1 MINHSST
8 NILYLSDLLPKK
20 FPDFYKTFTSLLDQY
35 KIEHKL
41 IEGTKDIWARDYM
54 PIQIFD
60 YNFTQFK
67 YDPSYL
73 NTASLK
79 KTKTNTNSFGKQL
92 LIKVNNSSINLD
104 GGNVIAQGNKAILCD
119 RVIKENPG
127 IPLKELIEELRW
139 GLRVNNIIFIP
150 TMEDDLFG
158 HADGIVRFINNK
170 NVLINDFA
178 DSDME
183 FGKLLESVLKKA
195 GLNTYKFPYN
205 PYSNKSKIDATGVYI
220 NFLQM
225 KNIIFFPVFKMID
238 DKLAEDCLKMHF
250 PKSKLVPVPCQDL
263 AKEGGLLNCISWNI
277 VKPERPYDDLEKEIE
292 RDLLCLG
299 LD

>member
-1 MINHSST
+1 
-8 NILYLSDLLPKK
+8 
-20 FPDFYKTFTSLLDQY
+20 
-35 KIEHKL
+35 
-41 IEGTKDIWARDYM
+41 
-54 PIQIFD
+54 
-60 YNFTQFK
+60 
-67 YDPSYL
+67 
-73 NTASLK
+73 
-79 KTKTNTNSFGKQL
+79 
-92 LIKVNNSSINLD
+92 
-104 GGNVIAQGNKAILCD
+104 
-119 RVIKENPG
+119 
-127 IPLKELIEELRW
+127 
-139 GLRVNNIIFIP
+139 
-150 TMEDDLFG
+150 MEDDLFG